1 MLGPS
6 VITENV
12 HVTALSSMLILWKRN
27 VGEVKKEVGSDLTTM
42 RRFRQIVLR
51 LLIIM
56 ETLR

>member
-27 VGEVKKEVGSDLTTM
+27 VGEVKKEVRSDLTTM